1 LNDRSAAR
9 ARGHQVAEDRLVRA
23 TSLLQTVT
31 PAERAAI
38 EETAYAIAAKVVDC
52 VLDEAARWPA
62 VAALSDVVSAERVLP
77 AITDQDADANV
88 ARQPAAARRGS
99 STPRRGTQLER
110 GQPSKTPVSLRGSPG
125 GLG

>member
-88 ARQPAAARRGS
+88 ARQRPPLAAEA
-99 STPRRGTQLER
+99 PR
-110 GQPSKTPVSLRGSPG
+110 PVAAPN
-125 GLG
+125 